1 MAANS
6 KDFSILMTKVSTA
19 NAKKDISLVTG
30 DNKIVQI
37 VEQAC
42 KVNQGELM
50 ADPYFGSNYFQYL
63 FTGSGTKSETQIN
76 VKNSIEYA
84 IPNIYNLSVQM
95 SESTETSIVFN
106 ISFNTTDFINSQN
119 GVECIIEVPTV

>member
-63 FTGSGTKSETQIN
+63 FTGSGTKAETQIN